1 MKRLAAAA
9 SILAALAAVIFAV
22 VGVWG
27 ELWRLLLVIPAQL
40 VLILAAW
47 SALVHTGTRRWLYG
61 ALAVL
66 GLAGVVAVL
75 VWAAALRWLIPA
87 IAVVALSLFLARAAL
102 GVREYRAHTEEPLAP
117 PPRKA
122 VMFMNPKSGGGKV
135 GRYDLVALA
144 ESRGAEVQLITP
156 GCDLVQM
163 VHDAVAGGADLLGAA
178 GGDGTQAIVAQA
190 AAESG
195 VEFLCIPAGTRN
207 HFALDLGLD
216 RDDPRPALDALAD
229 GSLHRIDL
237 AFVNGRVFVNNVS
250 LGVYA
255 KVVQE
260 GSYRDAKVS
269 TFLEQLPTLTGPDA
283 EPFDLHL
290 DGPDGE
296 PIEDVL
302 LVLVSNNEYS
312 FEGPGEFGV
321 RDSISDGVLGVVTVT
336 IGGATDVGKLA
347 ARAQVGRLAD
357 FEGWNE
363 WAAPSLTVT
372 SESGT
377 VEAGVDGEALVLDSP
392 LIFEIRP
399 GALSV
404 RLPRSRPDRSIHAR
418 LDPTTFLRLARL
430 ALTGHDHTGP

>member
-1 MKRLAAAA
+1 MSLLVLVAA
-9 SILAALAAVIFAV
+9 IVLVAVFAV
-22 VGVWG
+22 GDVR
-27 ELWRLLLVIPAQL
+27 RLVLLIPAQL
-40 VLILAAW
+40 VLVLGGW
-47 SALVHTGTRRWLYG
+47 SALVHTGPRRWVY
-61 ALAVL
+61 AAVAVV
-66 GLAGVVAVL
+66 GLAGFVAVL
-75 VWAAALRWLIPA
+75 VWAQAIRWLLPVGA
-87 IAVVALSLFLARAAL
+87 LLLVSIALARVAL
-102 GVREYRAHTEEPLAP
+102 GVREYRTRTEEPVAP
-117 PPRKA
+117 TPEHA
-122 VMFMNPKSGGGKV
+122 VLFMNPKSGGGKV
-135 GRYDLVALA
+135 GEFDLVTLA

-260 GSYRDAKVS
+260 DSYRDAKVS
-269 TFLEQLPTLTGPDA
+269 TFLEQLPALTGPDA

-290 DGPDGE
+290 DGPDGA

-321 RDSISDGVLGVVTVT
+321 RKSISDGVLGVVTVAVS
-336 IGGATDVGKLA
+336 GAADVGNLV
-347 ARAQVGRLAD
+347 ARAQVGRLRNYP
-357 FEGWNE
+357 GWNE
-363 WAAPSLTVT
+363 WTAPSLTVT
-372 SESGT
+372 SDSGT

-392 LIFEIRP
+392 LDFEIRP

-404 RLPRSRPDRSIHAR
+404 RLPRSRPDRSIQAR
-418 LDPTTFLRLARL
+418 LDPTTLLRLARL
-430 ALTGHDHTGP
+430 AATGGHSASP